1 MQNEMEYTFDY
12 MANHPHFWKEK
23 ALDLLMAS
31 RILRQAEESSEIE
44 IDGEKVKVP
53 FLRSYWPKIMIR
65 AFALECLIKA
75 LWLKNG
81 NILYQG
87 EKYVGIDGMKLHHLS
102 KMFAMTR
109 FKAGRREGKGPF
121 YAGFQIG
128 RELAFLRPDERF
140 GGLSRDRLKDIVDS
154 AAIWCLENSDSLRLE
169 EFLKTTDRIMNW
181 SASVLPSNLRI
192 IPLSSLKL
200 FDKASPI
207 SPFGTSFSFIGLS
220 LPQLNGAQSGR
231 VEARSHRDNRNH
243 RRKGWR
249 TGRGKLEHQKREKRR
264 KARRQVQ

>member
-1 MQNEMEYTFDY
+1 MEYTFDY

-31 RILRQAEESSEIE
+31 RILHQAEESSEIE

-102 KMFAMTR
+102 RMFEAV
-109 FKAGRREGKGPF
+109 G
-121 YAGFQIG
+121 II
-128 RELAFLRPDERF
+128 LSDEKRN
-140 GGLSRDRLKDIVDS
+140 LLDRLS
-154 AAIWCLENSDSLRLE
+154 AV
-169 EFLKTTDRIMNW
+169 
-181 SASVLPSNLRI
+181 SVADGCYPFPSKRDQ
-192 IPLSSLKL
+192 
-200 FDKASPI
+200 FDKYHPGKNGE
-207 SPFGTSFSFIGLS
+207 FRVEWS
-220 LPQLNGAQSGR
+220 LPQDDSLFTEIQEHLMSKLQYKP
-231 VEARSHRDNRNH
+231 EIIEMFRN
-243 RRKGWR
+243 
-249 TGRGKLEHQKREKRR
+249 
-264 KARRQVQ
+264 A